1 MEITASL
8 VKELREKTG
17 AGMMD
22 CKKALSETNGDMDA
36 AIEFLRKKGLAAA
49 AKKAGR
55 IASEGLVGAFIS
67 ENGKVGAL
75 VEVNCET
82 DFVARNPEFVDLVN
96 DLARQAAEKAEKT
109 EGTGEDL
116 LAQPFINDASQTV
129 SEVVN
134 QKVAKIGEKIDLRR
148 YARYEAQGNNLIGS
162 YIHLGGKIGVLVELE
177 ADKDIAGMAEARELA
192 RDVAMQIAASNP
204 SFVRREEVPAE
215 QIETERRILAEAED
229 IKSKPEAVRPKIIDG
244 RINKYF
250 EQVCLLEQAYIK
262 DPAQTVS
269 DMLRSRGSAL
279 NATVTVRR
287 FVRYVL
293 GEGIEKRQEDFAAE
307 VMAQM
312 GQK

>member
-1 MEITASL
+1 MEITASM

-22 CKKALSETNGDMDA
+22 CKKALAEVGGDMEQA
-36 AIEFLRKKGLAAA
+36 VEYLRKKGLAAS

-67 ENGKVGAL
+67 DSAKVGAL
-75 VEVNCET
+75 VEINCET
-82 DFVARNPEFVDLVN
+82 DFVARNPEFVDLVS

-116 LAQPFINDASQTV
+116 LNQPFVNDASQTV
-129 SEVVN
+129 NEVIN
-134 QKVAKIGEKIDLRR
+134 QKVAKIGEKIDYRR
-148 YARYEAQGNNLIGS
+148 FARFQAEGNNLVGS

-177 ADKDIAGMAEARELA
+177 ADKDIAGSNEARELA

-204 SFVRREEVPAE
+204 TFVRRDEVPAA
-215 QIETERRILAEAED
+215 QIDSERRILAEAED
-229 IKSKPEAVRPKIIDG
+229 IKSKPEAVRPKIVEG

-262 DPAQTVS
+262 DPSQTVS
-269 DMLRSRGSAL
+269 DMLAARGKAL
-279 NATVTVRR
+279 NAKVTVRR
-287 FVRYVL
+287 FTRYVL
-293 GEGIEKRQEDFAAE
+293 GEGIEKPQEDFAAE

>member
-22 CKKALSETNGDMDA
+22 CKKALAEVGGDMEA
-36 AIEFLRKKGLAAA
+36 AVEFLRKKGLAAS

-55 IASEGLVGAFIS
+55 VASEGLVGAYIS
-67 ENGKVGAL
+67 ENAKVGAL
-75 VEVNCET
+75 VEINCET
-82 DFVARNPEFVDLVN
+82 DFVARNPEFIDLVT
-96 DLARQAAEKAEKT
+96 DLAHQAAEKSDKA
-109 EGTGEDL
+109 EGTGEEL
-116 LAQPFINDASQTV
+116 MNQPFLTTEGQTV
-129 SEVVN
+129 SEVLN
-134 QKVAKIGEKIDLRR
+134 QKVAKIGEKIDFRR
-148 YARYEAQGNNLIGS
+148 FARFQAEGNNMVGS

-177 ADKDIAGMAEARELA
+177 ADKDIAASAEARDLA

-204 SFVRREEVPAE
+204 TFVRREEVPAE
-215 QIETERRILAEAED
+215 KIDAERRILAEAED
-229 IKSKPEAVRPKIIDG
+229 IKSKPEAVRPKIVEG

-262 DPAQTVS
+262 DPSLTVS
-269 DMLRSRGSAL
+269 DMLAARGKAL
-279 NATVTVRR
+279 DAKVTVVR
-287 FVRYVL
+287 FTRYVL
-293 GEGIEKRQEDFAAE
+293 GEGIEKPQEDFAAE

>member
-1 MEITASL
+1 VEITASL

-22 CKKALSETNGDMDA
+22 CKKALAEVGGDMEA
-36 AIEFLRKKGLAAA
+36 AIDYLRKKGLAAA

-55 IASEGLVGAFIS
+55 VASEGLVGAYIS

-75 VEVNCET
+75 VEINCET
-82 DFVARNPEFVDLVN
+82 DFVARNPEFVDLVG
-96 DLARQAAEKAEKT
+96 DLARQAAEKAESPA
-109 EGTGEDL
+109 GTGEDL
-116 LAQPFINDASQTV
+116 MGQPFVTAEGQSV
-129 SEVVN
+129 SEVIN
-134 QKVAKIGEKIDLRR
+134 QKVAKIGEKIDFRR
-148 YARYEAQGNNLIGS
+148 FARFQAEGNNLIGS

-177 ADKDIAGMAEARELA
+177 ADKDIAASPEARDLA
-192 RDVAMQIAASNP
+192 RDVAMQSAASNP
-204 SFVRREEVPAE
+204 TFVRREEVPAE
-215 QIETERRILAEAED
+215 QIENERKILSEQED
-229 IKSKPEAVRPKIIDG
+229 IKSKPEAVRPKIVEG

-262 DPAQTVS
+262 DPSLTVS
-269 DMLRSRGSAL
+269 DMLRSRGSAV

-287 FVRYVL
+287 FTRYVL

>member
-1 MEITASL
+1 M

-22 CKKALSETNGDMDA
+22 CKKALAEVGGDMDQA
-36 AIEFLRKKGLAAA
+36 VEFLRKKGLAAS

-55 IASEGLVGAFIS
+55 VASEGLVGAYIS
-67 ENGKVGAL
+67 ENGKLGAL
-75 VEVNCET
+75 VEINCET
-82 DFVARNPEFVDLVN
+82 DFVARNPEFVDLVT
-96 DLARQAAEKAEKT
+96 DLAHQAAEKAAKA

-116 LAQPFINDASQTV
+116 MSQPFVTDASQTV
-129 SEVVN
+129 NEVIN
-134 QKVAKIGEKIDLRR
+134 QKVAKIGEKIDYRR
-148 YARYEAQGNNLIGS
+148 FARYQAEGNNLIGS

-177 ADKDIAGMAEARELA
+177 ADKDIAGSTEARDLA

-204 SFVRREEVPAE
+204 TFVRREEVPAA
-215 QIETERRILAEAED
+215 QIDAERRILAEAED
-229 IKSKPEAVRPKIIDG
+229 IKSKPEAVRPKIVEG

-262 DPAQTVS
+262 DPSQTVS
-269 DMLRSRGSAL
+269 DMLAARGKAL
-279 NATVTVRR
+279 NAKVTVRR
-287 FVRYVL
+287 FTRYVL
-293 GEGIEKRQEDFAAE
+293 GEGIEKPQEDFAAE